1 LITNYCKKLQWQQFP
16 CLSMASLQDKCRWRH
31 GGSTWSLLIW
41 IELSL
46 LLHLLHRSCI
56 CADTFV
62 RTETFVHHWR
72 SGLPLSH
79 LSHTGTSLVWF
90 DASFSTSKTCIQT
103 NCQMSRLFWFIS
115 FVLVMCVMCGSQKNR
130 IPSWKKG
137 RGSVLS
143 EVLQLV
149 QVSHM
154 SLLLQSGVLCSNTT
168 GSLFH
173 SIWVSQGGQGGTSNH
188 HESLASHPN
197 PCIPVVPVYTCVCY

>member
-1 LITNYCKKLQWQQFP
+1 MSDVKAFLIYIICP
-16 CLSMASLQDKCRWRH
+16 GHVRH
-31 GGSTWSLLIW
+31 VWVTEKSNP
-41 IELSL
+41 EL
-46 LLHLLHRSCI
+46 
-56 CADTFV
+56 
-62 RTETFVHHWR
+62 
-72 SGLPLSH
+72 
-79 LSHTGTSLVWF
+79 
-90 DASFSTSKTCIQT
+90 
-103 NCQMSRLFWFIS
+103 
-115 FVLVMCVMCGSQKNR
+115 
-130 IPSWKKG
+130 KKG

-197 PCIPVVPVYTCVCY
+197 PCIPVVPVYACVCH